1 MSSTTITWPIHH
13 VALADA
19 PHLAHNNMSAFW
31 TDASWRLLW
40 PSITLPY
47 LISQCSLRVPRN
59 LLKDRATLRHQK
71 AVDPA
76 TGALLGYAR
85 WKVPGTKEAE
95 WLDAQVKD
103 VESEAER
110 QGIEERAN
118 GARSHS
124 KVLEYLAV
132 HPNNRGKGIATAL
145 VESGMRQ
152 AKTMGLPVFI
162 QALKA
167 GRGVYER
174 LGFKEVWR
182 IVQDDSMYGG
192 TGEYGV
198 YLMVYHDKPDHL
210 ARQGNTGWH
219 IGTHL
224 PHIPLKSRLQR
235 VQIEV
240 VVRLKVG

>member
-1 MSSTTITWPIHH
+1 
-13 VALADA
+13 
-19 PHLAHNNMSAFW
+19 MSAFW
-31 TDASWRLLW
+31 TDPSWRLLW

-71 AVDPA
+71 AIDPA

-85 WKVPGTKEAE
+85 WMVPATKEAE
-95 WLDAQVKD
+95 WLNAQVKD

-118 GARSHS
+118 GAWWEPQVGAAPSDVEAHRE
-124 KVLEYLAV
+124 KVRMLREREYLVLEYLAV
-132 HPNNRGKGIATAL
+132 HPNNKGKGIATAL

-167 GRGVYER
+167 GRGVYEK

-182 IVQDDSMYGG
+182 IIQDDSMYGG

-198 YLMVYHDKPDHL
+198 YLMVYDVKP
-210 ARQGNTGWH
+210 
-219 IGTHL
+219 
-224 PHIPLKSRLQR
+224 
-235 VQIEV
+235 E
-240 VVRLKVG
+240 

>member
-1 MSSTTITWPIHH
+1 MSSTTVTWSIHP
-13 VALADA
+13 VVLADA
-19 PHLAHNNMSAFW
+19 PHVAHNNMSAFW
-31 TDASWRLLW
+31 TDPSWRLLW

-47 LISQCSLRVPRN
+47 LISQY
-59 LLKDRATLRHQK
+59 RATLRHQK
-71 AVDPA
+71 AIDPA

-85 WKVPGTKEAE
+85 WMVPGTKEAE

-118 GARSHS
+118 GAWWEPQVGAAPSDAEAHRE
-124 KVLEYLAV
+124 KVRMLREREYLVLEYLAV
-132 HPNNRGKGIATAL
+132 HPNNMGKGIATAL

-167 GRGVYER
+167 GRGVYEK

-182 IVQDDSMYGG
+182 IIQDDSMYGG

-198 YLMVYHDKPDHL
+198 YLMVYDVKPE
-210 ARQGNTGWH
+210 T
-219 IGTHL
+219 
-224 PHIPLKSRLQR
+224 R
-235 VQIEV
+235 VSQ
-240 VVRLKVG
+240 

>member
-1 MSSTTITWPIHH
+1 MSSTTITWPIHP

-31 TDASWRLLW
+31 TDPSWRLLW
-40 PSITLPY
+40 PSITYHTSSP
-47 LISQCSLRVPRN
+47 N
-59 LLKDRATLRHQK
+59 RATLRHQR
-71 AVDPA
+71 AVDPT

-85 WKVPGTKEAE
+85 WKVPDTKEAE

-110 QGIEERAN
+110 QGIEECAN
-118 GARSHS
+118 GAWWEPRFWAAPSDEEAHRE
-124 KVLEYLAV
+124 KGRILREREYLVLEYLAV
-132 HPNNRGKGIATAL
+132 HPNKKGKGIATAL

-152 AKTMGLPVFI
+152 ARTMGLPVFI
-162 QALKA
+162 QAFKA

-198 YLMVYHDKPDHL
+198 YLMVYEVKPDQL
-210 ARQGNTGWH
+210 
-219 IGTHL
+219 L
-224 PHIPLKSRLQR
+224 PSLMSNPNPKIPAELRLTR
-235 VQIEV
+235 
-240 VVRLKVG
+240 